1 MPNFFATHHVLQ
13 LTLCVPV
20 SDAETTSFIS
30 NFSINAST
38 NIFLCIR
45 ELDVKTILYAS
56 ERDYTVY
63 PSTDDRSDESIVAKV
78 EFILVPKHA

>member
-1 MPNFFATHHVLQ
+1 
-13 LTLCVPV
+13 VPV

-30 NFSINAST
+30 NFSIRAST

-56 ERDYTVY
+56 ERDSTVY